1 MGFQD
6 LKGFILG
13 NELEETSVRS
23 KGSFGECLREHGF
36 GQGMSST
43 DSKQDR

>member
-23 KGSFGECLREHGF
+23 KGSFGNVSENMAL
-36 GQGMSST
+36 
-43 DSKQDR
+43 DRG